1 MNWASAPGLI
11 RRYPIYEPW
20 AIGPSCRICY
30 AQQSNPAKKVMIMA
44 EQILTGSCLCGALRY
59 NVSGEPAQFWH
70 CHCSRCRKATGTGHA
85 SNLFVKGGG
94 IGWTGDT
101 GLVKTFKL
109 PDAKRFTRTFCAQCG
124 GPLPREIPDMGLVM
138 IPAGT
143 LEDEPDIAPQG
154 RIFSGSKAA
163 WSCGG
168 DDIPSFEHYPE

>member
-1 MNWASAPGLI
+1 
-11 RRYPIYEPW
+11 
-20 AIGPSCRICY
+20 
-30 AQQSNPAKKVMIMA
+30 MIMA

-94 IGWTGDT
+94 ISWTGDT

-124 GPLPREIPDMGLVM
+124 GPLPREIP
-138 IPAGT
+138 
-143 LEDEPDIAPQG
+143 
-154 RIFSGSKAA
+154 AA
-163 WSCGG
+163 MTSLRLNT
-168 DDIPSFEHYPE
+168 IPSSRRLLTQSDRTVKRLRAAVE